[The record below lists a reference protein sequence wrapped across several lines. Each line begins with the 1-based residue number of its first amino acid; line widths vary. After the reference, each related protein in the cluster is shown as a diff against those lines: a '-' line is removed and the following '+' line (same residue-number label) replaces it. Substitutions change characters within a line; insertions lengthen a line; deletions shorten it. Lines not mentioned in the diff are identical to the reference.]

1 LLIIYEISKEIISF
15 GFAAIP
21 TNDGITIF
29 PKMPGMA
36 GYFSPE
42 ESH

>member
-1 LLIIYEISKEIISF
+1 MSETIVKFPEKNLL
-15 GFAAIP
+15 AAVP
-21 TNDGITIF
+21 SNDGITIF

-36 GYFSPE
+36 GYFSPG